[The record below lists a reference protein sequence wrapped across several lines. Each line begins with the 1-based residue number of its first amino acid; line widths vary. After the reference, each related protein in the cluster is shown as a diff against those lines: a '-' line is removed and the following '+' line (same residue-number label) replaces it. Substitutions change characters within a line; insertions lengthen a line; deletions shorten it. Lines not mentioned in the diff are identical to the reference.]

1 MLKRNQNIGLFIFR
15 LSLGILM
22 FFHGFH
28 KLMNGVKGIK
38 EMLAEKGMPE
48 FLAYGVH
55 LGETIAPILI
65 IIGYRTR
72 LASLAFSIV
81 MVVAFWLAHSSDL
94 FVLTKSGAWKNE
106 LIALY
111 LLGGVG
117 LFFTGAGKYAVSTKS
132 KWD

>member
-1 MLKRNQNIGLFIFR
+1 
-15 LSLGILM
+15 M